1 MRVVFLE
8 DVAGVAQG
16 GDVKDVKNGFARN
29 YLIPKNLA
37 VPAAHNALQRVDR
50 LAKEAETTRLKT
62 LADMRALATALDG
75 VRVDVEMRSGA
86 GGRLYGSVTNIIIA
100 EELSKLTGREIDRRI
115 IELDEPI
122 RELGLFNLD
131 VHLHAEVDAK
141 IGVLVYAMGT
151 DPAAVLEALEEAAEA
166 DLLLLV
172 ADASHAYVR
181 EHLQTV
187 ESTLAEIGAAEV
199 PRMLLLNKWDLV
211 EAEEDAAEAWAAFPE
226 ALPVSALRRNGLNPL
241 KDRISEQLALG

>member
-62 LADMRALATALDG
+62 LADMKALATALDG

-115 IELDEPI
+115 IQLDEPI
-122 RELGLFNLD
+122 RQLGLFDLD

-151 DPAAVLEALEEAAEA
+151 DPAVLMEALEEASEAEETP
-166 DLLLLV
+166 
-172 ADASHAYVR
+172 S
-181 EHLQTV
+181 V
-187 ESTLAEIGAAEV
+187 EAVVEGEQPEKIEEDQSRKAEPESVSTEETLAEAET
-199 PRMLLLNKWDLV
+199 PDTI
-211 EAEEDAAEAWAAFPE
+211 EAPETESEPEEDP
-226 ALPVSALRRNGLNPL
+226 
-241 KDRISEQLALG
+241 

>member
-1 MRVVFLE
+1 M
-8 DVAGVAQG
+8 VALVGYTNSG
-16 GDVKDVKNGFARN
+16 KS
-29 YLIPKNLA
+29 
-37 VPAAHNALQRVDR
+37 
-50 LAKEAETTRLKT
+50 T
-62 LADMRALATALDG
+62 LLNALATADAYVDNKLFATLDTKTRLLHLEPG
-75 VRVDVEMRSGA
+75 HRALISDTVGFIRHLPHGLVASFRS
-86 GGRLYGSVTNIIIA
+86 T
-100 EELSKLTGREIDRRI
+100 
-115 IELDEPI
+115 
-122 RELGLFNLD
+122 
-131 VHLHAEVDAK
+131 
-141 IGVLVYAMGT
+141 
-151 DPAAVLEALEEAAEA
+151 LEEAAEA